1 MINQNIYNKLKK
13 RYGKVSSWTIW
24 SQPIDNRPK
33 SNMGSLDVFDDPD
46 LLNKLNTRF
55 VFVGLNG
62 SGVHEGFYDPIKPW
76 HNFHSDNP
84 RGNDYKLRYALNATP
99 FWGSYITDIIKDF
112 EEVDS
117 GKVATHI
124 NQNPEFIKENIDIF
138 MDELRLL
145 GGKPVIIALGNASF
159 KLLKKHLA
167 GDYNI
172 YKIKHYAA
180 YISKENYRKELL
192 ETLSHL
198 DNIL

>member
-1 MINQNIYNKLKK
+1 MINQNIYNELKK

-46 LLNKLNTRF
+46 LMNKLNTRF

-62 SGVHEGFYDPIKPW
+62 SGKHDEFYDPNKPW

-84 RGNDYKLRYALNATP
+84 RGNDFKLRYALNATP
-99 FWGSYITDIIKDF
+99 FWGSYITDIIKDY

-117 GKVATHI
+117 GKVVKYTKEH
-124 NQNPEFIKENIDIF
+124 PEIMRKNIQTF
-138 MDELRLL
+138 KDELRLL
-145 GGKPVIIALGNASF
+145 GGNPVIIALGNASF
-159 KLLKKHLA
+159 KLLKNHLA

-192 ETLSHL
+192 ETLSIYL
-198 DNIL
+198 

>member
-1 MINQNIYNKLKK
+1 MINQNIYNELKK
-13 RYGKVSSWTIW
+13 RYWNVSSWTIW

-33 SNMGSLDVFDDPD
+33 SNMGSLNVFDDPD

-99 FWGSYITDIIKDF
+99 FWGSYITDIIKDY

-117 GKVATHI
+117 SKVATHI
-124 NQNPEFIKENIDIF
+124 NQDPEFIKENIDIF

-159 KLLKKHLA
+159 KLLKKHLV
-167 GDYNI
+167 GNYNI

-180 YISKENYRKELL
+180 YIGKENYRKELL
-192 ETLSHL
+192 ETLSIYL
-198 DNIL
+198 